1 MSASADDLPD
11 PPDRARALPT
21 EALVDWIVEQFH
33 EAHRRD
39 LAVLVALA
47 REVDAWQPAA
57 DVEAPMQ
64 ALADELEQHMFKEE
78 ARLFPMMVQGGSA
91 LIGQLIEAMQREHR
105 AHAAYIEPVQRQL
118 ALLADGAAAAPSC
131 ATFSRAFD
139 AFIAALA
146 QHARIEDEVLFPRF
160 ARPPVA

>member
-1 MSASADDLPD
+1 MIASADHLPD
-11 PPDRARALPT
+11 PLGRAHTLST

-78 ARLFPMMVQGGSA
+78 ARLFPMMVQGGST
-91 LIGQLIEAMQREHR
+91 LIGQLIDAMQREHR
-105 AHAAYIEPVQRQL
+105 LHASYIEPVQRQL
-118 ALLADGAAAAPSC
+118 ALRADDAAAARSC
-131 ATFSRAFD
+131 ETFRRAFE

-146 QHARIEDEVLFPRF
+146 QHARIEDEVLFTRF
-160 ARPPVA
+160 ARPPVG